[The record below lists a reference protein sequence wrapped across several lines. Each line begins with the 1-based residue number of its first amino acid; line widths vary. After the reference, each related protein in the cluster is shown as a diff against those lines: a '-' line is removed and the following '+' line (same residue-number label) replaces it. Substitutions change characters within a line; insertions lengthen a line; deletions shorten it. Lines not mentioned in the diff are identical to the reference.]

1 MSARKFAAITGSL
14 LVRKGE
20 AGASA
25 GMQLRDAVIRTE
37 RRQQEPWIDRAPQP
51 PAAPREPAKAKPN
64 ADHAARHR
72 IALRLTDDQ
81 FRRLGI
87 AAARMHRTTQD
98 FLIEALEAHVA
109 VLAENE
115 LAGCRCLRAE
125 GSCGETEAPGTFC
138 ETMMSNRA
146 GD

>member
-14 LVRKGE
+14 LVRKGD

-25 GMQLRDAVIRTE
+25 GMQLRDAVVRSE
-37 RRQQEPWIDRAPQP
+37 RRPQDALSDRAPQP

-64 ADHAARHR
+64 AGHVHRHR

-87 AAARMHRTTQD
+87 AAARMHKTTQD
-98 FLIEALEAHVA
+98 FLIGALEARVA
-109 VLAENE
+109 ILAENE

-125 GSCGETEAPGTFC
+125 GSCERTEAQDASC
-138 ETMMSNRA
+138 ETTMGNGA